1 MVRYASRGYRLMEQQ
16 NINMYSKIKNL
27 HIKIPPI
34 NLYNINSIMYLL
46 LTYPVLIQEITNK

>member
-1 MVRYASRGYRLMEQQ
+1 MEQQ

-46 LTYPVLIQEITNK
+46 LTYPVLIQEITYK